1 VYQSFVSPVGA
12 LIIFSINGGKTAE
25 ILKAGTSGFKSN
37 IEVVLTIDFN
47 TTNVDNYNVFDDFV
61 YIKHDNLDLF
71 VVSSSSDYKVA
82 IVDMAS
88 STKEVSSVMLKD
100 TSNLGRSRID
110 SSVSGA
116 FHKCQKL
123 RKGRPRRKFVVKGP
137 PG

>member
-12 LIIFSINGGKTAE
+12 RIMFDMNGDKTAE

-47 TTNVDNYNVFDDFV
+47 TTNVDNYNVFDDFA
-61 YIKHDNLDLF
+61 YIQHDDLDLF

-82 IVDMAS
+82 IVDMS
-88 STKEVSSVMLKD
+88 SPNKEVSYVMLKD

-123 RKGRPRRKFVVKGP
+123 RKGRPRRQFVVKRP